1 MRVAPSLTR
10 QVLVVLRFSS
20 IRRPQRDLL
29 LLEVEFNFVQIFD
42 VYYICLPDLRLLQ
55 VYNILLLG
63 KA

>member
-1 MRVAPSLTR
+1 MRVAPSLTW

-42 VYYICLPDLRLLQ
+42 VNYICLPDLRLLQ

>member
-1 MRVAPSLTR
+1 MRVAPSLTW
-10 QVLVVLRFSS
+10 QVLFVLRFSS

-55 VYNILLLG
+55 VYNILFLG
-63 KA
+63 